1 MVTMNSSAPVSEAII
16 QSNLKVLATLPFADT
31 RDFEN
36 ASRGLIARHGGGTI
50 TDDKGHV
57 VWDFNR
63 YDFLAGDAP
72 ASVNPSLW
80 RQGLLNC
87 QQGLF
92 EVVEGIYQ
100 VRGFDIANITFI
112 ETDTGVV
119 IMDPLTAAET
129 ARAAHALYTEHRGAR
144 PVKAVIYT
152 HSHADHFGGV
162 KGVITQEQA
171 DSGEVLVIAPEGFT
185 EHAVAENVY
194 AGTAMARRAAYM
206 YGAALPANEFGQVG
220 AGLNQTLATGSI
232 TLIAPTVLITTTGET
247 MNVDGLE
254 IEFQMAPGSEA
265 PAEMH
270 FYLPKYRAL
279 CMAEN
284 ASHSLHNLL
293 TLRGALVRDPRVWAQ
308 YISHAIELFGDR
320 TDVEFGAHHW
330 PTWGQEEIR
339 DFLTVQRDLYSYLHD
354 QTLRMLNQGLTGIE
368 IAEQI
373 QLPPALENAWSAR
386 GYYGS
391 VSHNVKAIYQ
401 RYMGWFDGNPAHL
414 WQHVPTEA
422 ASRYV
427 TALGGADRT
436 IELAQAAFAE
446 GDFRWA
452 ATLLDHV
459 VFADATN
466 QTARELLAQTYDQLA
481 FGIENATWRNF
492 YLSGAAELRGEN
504 FGTPTIATSPD
515 MIGQLEITQVFDA
528 IAISVNGPKAWDL
541 DLSMDWIFA
550 DQGRQFRTTLKNGVF
565 VAIEK
570 KDPEPAQVTIT
581 LAKPLLPLFLMGQI
595 ERATAA
601 GAVIEGDTSVLATLL
616 GSLQL
621 GNPAFAIVTPE

>member
-1 MVTMNSSAPVSEAII
+1 
-16 QSNLKVLATLPFADT
+16 
-31 RDFEN
+31 
-36 ASRGLIARHGGGTI
+36 
-50 TDDKGHV
+50 
-57 VWDFNR
+57 
-63 YDFLAGDAP
+63 
-72 ASVNPSLW
+72 
-80 RQGLLNC
+80 
-87 QQGLF
+87 
-92 EVVEGIYQ
+92 
-100 VRGFDIANITFI
+100 
-112 ETDTGVV
+112 
-119 IMDPLTAAET
+119 
-129 ARAAHALYTEHRGAR
+129 
-144 PVKAVIYT
+144 
-152 HSHADHFGGV
+152 
-162 KGVITQEQA
+162 
-171 DSGEVLVIAPEGFT
+171 
-185 EHAVAENVY
+185 
-194 AGTAMARRAAYM
+194 
-206 YGAALPANEFGQVG
+206 
-220 AGLNQTLATGSI
+220 
-232 TLIAPTVLITTTGET
+232 
-247 MNVDGLE
+247 
-254 IEFQMAPGSEA
+254 
-265 PAEMH
+265 
-270 FYLPKYRAL
+270 
-279 CMAEN
+279 
-284 ASHSLHNLL
+284 
-293 TLRGALVRDPRVWAQ
+293 
-308 YISHAIELFGDR
+308 
-320 TDVEFGAHHW
+320 
-330 PTWGQEEIR
+330 
-339 DFLTVQRDLYSYLHD
+339 
-354 QTLRMLNQGLTGIE
+354 
-368 IAEQI
+368 
-373 QLPPALENAWSAR
+373 
-386 GYYGS
+386 
-391 VSHNVKAIYQ
+391 VKAIYQ

-414 WQHVPTEA
+414 WQHVPTESA
-422 ASRYV
+422 TRYV
-427 TALGGADRT
+427 SALGGADRT

-481 FGIENATWRNF
+481 YGIENATWRNF

>member
-1 MVTMNSSAPVSEAII
+1 MNSSAPVSEAVI

-36 ASRGLIARHGGGTI
+36 ASRGLLARHGGGTI
-50 TDDKGHV
+50 TDDSGHV

-129 ARAAHALYTEHRGAR
+129 ARAAHALYTEHRGPR

-162 KGVITQEQA
+162 KGVMTQEQA

-206 YGAALPANEFGQVG
+206 YGAALPASAVGQVG

-247 MNVDGLE
+247 VNVDGLE

-339 DFLTVQRDLYSYLHD
+339 EFLTVQRDLYSYLHD

-414 WQHVPTEA
+414 WQHVPTESA
-422 ASRYV
+422 TRYV
-427 TALGGADRT
+427 SALGGADRT
-436 IELAQAAFAE
+436 IELAHAAFAE

-459 VFADATN
+459 VFADASN
-466 QTARELLAQTYDQLA
+466 MAARELLAKTYDQLA

-515 MIGQLEITQVFDA
+515 MIAQLEITQVFDA
-528 IAISVNGPKAWDL
+528 IAISVNGPQAWDL

-570 KDPEPAQVTIT
+570 KDSSPAQVTIT

-601 GAVIEGDTSVLATLL
+601 GAVIEGDASVLATLL
-616 GSLQL
+616 GTLQP

>member
-1 MVTMNSSAPVSEAII
+1 MNSSAPVSEAII

-50 TDDKGHV
+50 TDDNGHV

-63 YDFLAGDAP
+63 YDFLTGDAP
-72 ASVNPSLW
+72 VSVNPSLW

-129 ARAAHALYTEHRGAR
+129 ASAAHALYTEHRGAR

-206 YGAALPANEFGQVG
+206 YGAALPASEFGQVG

-232 TLIAPTVLITTTGET
+232 TLIAPTVLISTTGET

-308 YISHAIELFGDR
+308 YISQAIELFGDR

-422 ASRYV
+422 ATRYV
-427 TALGGADRT
+427 TAFGGADRT
-436 IELAQAAFAE
+436 IELAHAAFAE

-481 FGIENATWRNF
+481 YGIENATWRNF

-541 DLSMDWIFA
+541 NLSMDWMFTDLA
-550 DQGRQFRTTLKNGVF
+550 RQFRTTLKNGVF

-570 KDPEPAQVTIT
+570 KDPSPAQVTIT
-581 LAKPLLPLFLMGQI
+581 LTKPLLPLFLMGQI

-601 GAVIEGDTSVLATLL
+601 GAVIAGDASVLTTLL
-616 GSLQL
+616 GSLQP